1 MRTSPMGMCIAVLPK
16 VVIREALAR
25 NKIRVLDTA
34 TKMPALTFHA
44 VYRSRPDDYITT
56 MVAAIA
62 KEIALEPLPD

>member
-1 MRTSPMGMCIAVLPK
+1 
-16 VVIREALAR
+16 VIREALAHS
-25 NKIRVLDTA
+25 KIRVLDTA

-56 MVAAIA
+56 MVAGMA